1 MLQGGSTG
9 YGRQYRNRLRDNW
22 GVVDVHDVCNGNL
35 DCRPDNHGSFQ
46 ILRFSSPDVLLS
58 GAKHLVQKGLV
69 DGDRL
74 SIMGG
79 SAGGYTTLAVL
90 TFTDVFHVGASYFG
104 VGSA

>member
-1 MLQGGSTG
+1 MSTMCAMVNWIAVLTITDRFKSSGSP
-9 YGRQYRNRLRDNW
+9 LVMCW
-22 GVVDVHDVCNGNL
+22 
-35 DCRPDNHGSFQ
+35 
-46 ILRFSSPDVLLS
+46 FSSPDVLLS